1 MTTEIDMP
9 VLNGDAHH
17 LLSAGMCCSRFCY
30 FCLIF
35 MQLNSAFLSKCMSVY
50 QCLLWWSRLSMEGS
64 TARPTKVLTTAVS
77 LERRKVLRRCWNVS
91 TDDATVALQNWKSST
106 AGWLVRQVR

>member
-1 MTTEIDMP
+1 VTTEIDMP

-17 LLSAGMCCSRFCY
+17 LLSAG
-30 FCLIF
+30 